1 MDKNFWRNMKIIT
14 LLSLILT
21 LILGSD
27 IPWKELQT
35 ICFSWAIAKNILYD
49 ISVGIF
55 SSMILV
61 WCIDRIQLSETE
73 RKEAKQ
79 RLILYNKIAPILT
92 KYYEFYLYLYIATRN
107 KPVESN
113 DNVLESLYYCKEEFI
128 TQIYNTNPFYKDGYY
143 GDSTKLKLQM
153 NLMDANSSD
162 PQAMEQIMKMSTNL
176 PWYKCWCKDGTEF
189 YNNISQIERDYISL
203 FPNGLLELL
212 DRLLD
217 IVGAQ
222 RYIDEFVEGKKQ
234 LELLSYNITMP
245 QFPTNFFVDAYKME
259 EVLMLLDEIM
269 KYIENDSEIML
280 RKRELKFFNE
290 RNVCPSIG
298 HSCDKNDANIEL

>member
-1 MDKNFWRNMKIIT
+1 
-14 LLSLILT
+14 
-21 LILGSD
+21 
-27 IPWKELQT
+27 
-35 ICFSWAIAKNILYD
+35 
-49 ISVGIF
+49 
-55 SSMILV
+55 
-61 WCIDRIQLSETE
+61 
-73 RKEAKQ
+73 
-79 RLILYNKIAPILT
+79 
-92 KYYEFYLYLYIATRN
+92 
-107 KPVESN
+107 
-113 DNVLESLYYCKEEFI
+113 
-128 TQIYNTNPFYKDGYY
+128 
-143 GDSTKLKLQM
+143 M

>member
-1 MDKNFWRNMKIIT
+1 MDKYFWRNMKIIT
-14 LLSLILT
+14 LLSLILS

-27 IPWKELQT
+27 IPWKNLQT

-49 ISVGIF
+49 ISIGIF

-79 RLILYNKIAPILT
+79 RLILYNKMSPVLT
-92 KYYEFYLYLYIATRN
+92 KYYDFYLYLYIATRN
-107 KPVESN
+107 KPVKSN
-113 DNVLESLYYCKEEFI
+113 DKVLESLYYCKEEFI
-128 TQIYNTNPFYKDGYY
+128 AQVYNTNPFYKDGCY
-143 GDSTKLKLQM
+143 GDPAKFKLQM
-153 NLMDANSSD
+153 TLMKANSD
-162 PQAMEQIMKMSTNL
+162 DQQAMDQIMKMSTSL

-189 YNNISQIERDYISL
+189 YNNMSQIERDYISL
-203 FPNGLLELL
+203 FPNELLELL

-222 RYIDEFVEGKKQ
+222 RYMDEFVEGKKG
-234 LELLSYNITMP
+234 LELLPYNISMP
-245 QFPTNFFVDAYKME
+245 HLPTNFFVDAYKLE
-259 EVLMLLDEIM
+259 EVLMLLDETM
-269 KYIENDSEIML
+269 KYIEEDSEIRL

-290 RNVCPSIG
+290 RNTCPSIG
-298 HSCDKNDANIEL
+298 YSCDKNNIE

>member
-1 MDKNFWRNMKIIT
+1 MKIIT

-21 LILGSD
+21 VILGSD

-35 ICFSWAIAKNILYD
+35 ICFSWEIAKNILYD

-79 RLILYNKIAPILT
+79 RLILYNKITPILT

-113 DNVLESLYYCKEEFI
+113 NNVLESLYYCKEEFI

-143 GDSTKLKLQM
+143 GDSTKLSLQM
-153 NLMDANSSD
+153 TLMNVNSND
-162 PQAMEQIMKMSTNL
+162 PEAMEQIMKMSTNL
-176 PWYKCWCKDGTEF
+176 LWYKCWCKDGTEF

-203 FPNGLLELL
+203 FPNELLELL

-222 RYIDEFVEGKKQ
+222 RYIDEFVEGKKR
-234 LELLSYNITMP
+234 LELLPHDFPMP
-245 QFPTNFFVDAYKME
+245 QLPTDFFVRAYKIE
-259 EVLMLLDEIM
+259 EVLMLLNKIM
-269 KYIENDSEIML
+269 IYIENDSEISL
-280 RKRELKFFNE
+280 RKRDLNFFND

-298 HSCDKNDANIEL
+298 HSCDKNDANIELND